1 MKSLLKNIVI
11 IIVVGA
17 ILYIGYNF
25 FFAGGGVALEIGSET
40 NEGEI
45 LTQEFLVRLGELE
58 SIDFSRELF
67 EDPRFRSLSSF
78 STSPESADVGRSNP
92 FSP

>member
-1 MKSLLKNIVI
+1 MKSLLKNLVI
-11 IIVVGA
+11 IIVLGA
-17 ILYIGYNF
+17 ILYVGYNF
-25 FFAGGGVALEIGSET
+25 FFAGGGVALEVGSGT
-40 NEGEI
+40 NEGEV

-58 SIDFSRELF
+58 SINFSRELF

-78 STSPESADVGRSNP
+78 STSPETADVGRPNP

>member
-1 MKSLLKNIVI
+1 MKSLLKNLI
-11 IIVVGA
+11 IAIVVGS
-17 ILYIGYNF
+17 ILYAGYNF
-25 FFAGGGVALEIGSET
+25 FFANGGIELEGGTVS

-45 LTQEFLVRLGELE
+45 LTREFLVRLGELE
-58 SIDFSRELF
+58 RINFSRELF

-78 STSPESADVGRSNP
+78 STSPESVSVGRPNP

>member
-1 MKSLLKNIVI
+1 MKSLLKNLLVI
-11 IIVVGA
+11 IVLGA
-17 ILYIGYNF
+17 ILYAGYNF
-25 FFAGGGVALEIGSET
+25 FFAGGGVALDVGLGS

-58 SIDFSRELF
+58 QINFSRELF

-78 STSPESADVGRSNP
+78 STTPESADVGRSNP